1 MKITCLYKVAGY
13 PWTVKFKILL
23 VMKLTAI
30 LLFISALHLS
40 AASFSQTVSISRKNT
55 SLEAVFKDIKAQTG
69 YLFFYNEKV
78 NTKAK
83 NISVDMKNVP
93 LEQALD
99 ICLEGQN
106 LIYDIV
112 NKTIVVR
119 KKEPEKVSVNASQLS
134 AIAIRGLVLD
144 PDTKNPVPGVNIT
157 VKNNKSVRTQT
168 NSKGEF
174 SLSVNVGDV
183 LVFSYVGYKPK
194 EIKVTDASVLTVIM
208 ESQVNNMED
217 VVVTGYQIVKKDTY
231 TGNTITIK
239 GDQLKQI
246 NSQNILKSIQNFDP
260 SFRVLD
266 NNLLGSDPNALPK
279 INVRGATAIP
289 SINDNVL
296 DRNNLS
302 SSYNL
307 PTFILD
313 GFEVS
318 LQKVTD
324 LDINRIASVTLLKD
338 AAATAI
344 YGSRA
349 ANGVMVI
356 TTKAPIPGKL
366 QLTYNFELNPTAPDL
381 SDYHVLDAE
390 QKLEYERRSGLY
402 TSGRNN
408 VGNQDDLDELY
419 YSKLRNV
426 VSGVNTYW
434 LSQPLQNTYGQKHS
448 LYAQGGDSTFRYGV
462 DLRYQTRPGAM
473 IGSERNQYSG
483 GMVFNYS
490 PTRKLLIK
498 NEVTLTQV
506 KAQESKY
513 GDFSTYV
520 RMNPYYPMTDG
531 NGTVIRE
538 IANWR
543 IDTHLGGQDQ
553 YRTLKVYNPLYEATL
568 GNFNRN
574 SYFEFIDNLSADWK
588 ITPELRFIGSF
599 SFNQNKA
606 NSDKFVSPFSNTFI
620 DGPTSEIQNRGSYD
634 YGTSDTWTADGNVR
648 LLHNKQAGDHSFNT
662 TFGANVVASRDSY
675 KSFLA
680 RGFSNDKFSGI
691 GFARSYAENSS
702 PFGEVSERRLLG
714 FVAAENYALKD
725 KYLLDASFR
734 LDGSSIFGEEG
745 RFSPFWSLGLGWNIH
760 KEAFMTNLSNVI
772 SRMRLTGTTGFT
784 GSASFPAY
792 LSKSIYT
799 YQRSN
804 WYSTGVGAV
813 VNGYGNENLRW
824 QKTRNYDLS
833 LDLGLLNDRISI
845 RPVYY
850 YKLTQGLLTDI
861 DISPSSGFT
870 VYKANLG
877 DMVNRGYELYLT
889 VNAYKSADW
898 NVNIMGN
905 LAHNK
910 NKVVKINDALQ
921 AYNNKIDEQQEDPDN
936 NATSIPMLRFK
947 EGQSVN
953 AIYAVKSMGIDPEN
967 GKEIFQK
974 LDGSYTYDYDIKD
987 TRVVGDETPKAMG
1000 TLGGSVTYKQFMF
1013 SFSLGYQFGGDIYNQ
1028 TLVDRVENADPRF
1041 NVDSRAL
1048 TEKWQKP
1055 GDIAFYKNI
1064 ADPGTY
1070 LDNTRTS
1077 SRFVQRYNTINLQS
1091 LYLSYDF
1098 KRTVAKKLGLQ
1109 ALRPSITAN
1118 DIFRSS
1124 SIETERGTVYP
1135 YVRSVTFALA
1145 ATF

>member
-1 MKITCLYKVAGY
+1 MKLTCLYKAAQVPRA
-13 PWTVKFKILL
+13 VKFKLLL
-23 VMKLTAI
+23 VMKLTSI

-40 AASFSQTVSISRKNT
+40 AASFSQTVSLSRKNS
-55 SLEAVFKDIKAQTG
+55 SLESVFREIKAQTG
-69 YLFFYNEKV
+69 YLFFYNEKL
-78 NTKAK
+78 NTRKP
-83 NISVDMKNVP
+83 NVSVELKSVT

-99 ICLEGQN
+99 ACLKGQD
-106 LIYDIV
+106 LVYDIV
-112 NKTIVVR
+112 NKTIVIREKV
-119 KKEPEKVSVNASQLS
+119 PEKSLS
-134 AIAIRGLVLD
+134 GQRIQQTIIKGTVLD
-144 PDTKNPVPGVNIT
+144 PDTKEPIPGVNVT
-157 VKNNKSVRTQT
+157 LKDNKAVKTQT
-168 NSKGEF
+168 NNQGEF
-174 SLSVNVGDV
+174 SINANAGDII
-183 LVFSYVGYKPK
+183 VFSYIGYKPK
-194 EIKVTDASVLTVIM
+194 ELKVAEAKIITVVM
-208 ESQVNNMED
+208 ETQVNSMDD
-217 VVVTGYQIVKKDTY
+217 VVITGYQIVKKDTY
-231 TGNTITIK
+231 TGNTITIQ

-260 SFRVLD
+260 SFRILD

-279 INVRGATAIP
+279 INVRGATAVP

-318 LQKVTD
+318 LQKITD

-366 QLTYNFELNPTAPDL
+366 QLTYNYELNPTAPDL
-381 SDYHVLDAE
+381 SDYNVLNAE
-390 QKLEYERRSGLY
+390 QKLEYERLSGLY
-402 TSGRNN
+402 TNGRNN

-419 YSKLRNV
+419 YSKLKNV
-426 VSGVNTYW
+426 LSGVNTYW
-434 LSQPLQNTYGQKHS
+434 LSQPLRNTYGQKHS

-473 IGSERNQYSG
+473 MGSDRNQYSG
-483 GMVFNYS
+483 GMVFNYN

-506 KAQESKY
+506 NAQNSKY
-513 GDFSTYV
+513 GDFSSYV
-520 RMNPYYPMTDG
+520 RMNPYYPMTDAEG
-531 NGTVIRE
+531 NLIQE
-538 IANWR
+538 IANWQ
-543 IDTHLGGQDQ
+543 IDTHLDGGDQ
-553 YRTLKVYNPLYEATL
+553 YRTVKVFSPLYESTL
-568 GNFNRN
+568 GNFDKN
-574 SYFEFIDNLSADWK
+574 SYFEFIDNLSADWR
-588 ITPELRFIGSF
+588 ITPDLRFIGSF

-606 NSDKFVSPFSNTFI
+606 NSDRFVSPFSNTFI
-620 DGPTSEIQNRGSYD
+620 DGPTNEIQNRGSYD
-634 YGTSDTWTADGNVR
+634 YSTTDTWTADGTLR
-648 LLHNKQAGDHSFNT
+648 LLHNKQVGDHSFNT
-662 TFGANVVASRDSY
+662 TLGANGIASKGNY
-675 KSFLA
+675 KSFAA

-691 GFARSYAENSS
+691 GFARGYAENTS
-702 PFGEVSERRLLG
+702 PSGEVSERRLLG

-725 KYLLDASFR
+725 RYLLDASFR

-760 KEAFMTNLSNVI
+760 KESFMNRLLPVI
-772 SRMRLTGTTGFT
+772 SRMRLTTTTGFT

-792 LSKSIYT
+792 LSKSIYS
-799 YQRSN
+799 YQKSN

-813 VNGYGNENLRW
+813 VNGYGNENLKW

-833 LDLGLLNDRISI
+833 LDLGLFNDRVSI

-850 YKLTQGLLTDI
+850 YKLTEGLLTDI
-861 DISPSSGFT
+861 DISPSTGFT

-877 DMVNRGYELYLT
+877 DMVNQGYEVYLT
-889 VNAYKSADW
+889 LNAYKSAEW
-898 NVNIMGN
+898 NVNLMGN

-910 NKVVKINDALQ
+910 NKVVKIYDALQ
-921 AYNNKIDEQQEDPDN
+921 AFNNKIDEQQDDPDN

-947 EGQSVN
+947 EGQSIN
-953 AIYAVKSMGIDPEN
+953 TIYAVKSRGIDPEN
-967 GKEIFQK
+967 GKEIFEK
-974 LDGSYTYDYDIKD
+974 LDGTYTYDYDIKD
-987 TRVVGDETPKAMG
+987 TQPVGDETPQLLGSM
-1000 TLGGSVTYKQFMF
+1000 GGSVTYKQFML
-1013 SFSLGYQFGGDIYNQ
+1013 SFSVGYEFGGDRYNQ

-1041 NVDSRAL
+1041 NVDARAL

-1091 LYLSYDF
+1091 VYLSYDF
-1098 KRTVAKKLGLQ
+1098 KRSVAKKLGLQ

-1118 DIFRSS
+1118 DLFRSS
-1124 SIETERGTVYP
+1124 SIEIERGTVYP
-1135 YVRSVTFALA
+1135 FVRSVTFALA